1 LKPARCNK
9 ICIVLS
15 TAPGGKKYH
24 IPRWLAVGL
33 LSFVV
38 GLAAAGAG
46 GLYYAFSLTKTYTW
60 QASELE
66 RLQEENQKQQFQ
78 IQGFARKI
86 SLLDDQMERFEDFH
100 ARFKMLAEK
109 DLKADRPLPKNG
121 LDPLSVAAR
130 ETSSSIFPEKA
141 LLREAEEMYL
151 ELEDLRTNS
160 LRHTKNLYRIED
172 LLGLDKPLTLPEPAI
187 STPTLGFRALWPTIG
202 LIMSHFG
209 KRLSPVTGQ
218 WQTHTGIDISTR
230 IGTPVRSTADGVVV
244 FKGWDG
250 AYGNTVILDHGGGY
264 ISRYA
269 HLSHIYVSHG
279 QTVHRGDIIGTVG
292 VTGNATGPHLHF
304 EINRNG
310 RAMNPIKFLKLKD

>member
-1 LKPARCNK
+1 MKSTKYNK
-9 ICIVLS
+9 ICIILS
-15 TAPGGKKYH
+15 TAPGGKRYH
-24 IPRWLAVGL
+24 IPRWLGVGV

-78 IQGFARKI
+78 IQGFARKM

-109 DLKADRPLPKNG
+109 DLKADRSPPRNR
-121 LDPLSVAAR
+121 LDTSSVATTY
-130 ETSSSIFPEKA
+130 TSPSIFPEKT

-160 LRHTKNLYRIED
+160 LRHTKNLYRVEN
-172 LLGLDKPLTLPEPAI
+172 LLGLDNPLALPEAT

-202 LIMSHFG
+202 LIISNFG
-209 KRLSPVTGQ
+209 KRLSPVTGL
-218 WQTHTGIDISTR
+218 WHTHKGIDISTR
-230 IGTPVRSTADGVVV
+230 IGTPVRATADGVVV
-244 FKGWDG
+244 FRGWDG
-250 AYGNTVILDHGGGY
+250 AYGNTVVLDHGKGY

-269 HLSHIYVSHG
+269 HLSHTYVSHG
-279 QTVHRGDIIGTVG
+279 ETVHRGDIIGTVG

-304 EINRNG
+304 EINRDG
-310 RAMNPIKFLKLKD
+310 RAMNPVRLLKLKD